1 MILIGDNLIPHKGFS
16 FIDSILD
23 IEHTVANSTL
33 IFNYD
38 ENLLLYCRKNAL
50 NNAIVVTSITE
61 AIYCNAL
68 NSQYIICDK
77 KIAKAIQ
84 KVAENY
90 MFDAKILTII
100 DSNEEIEKVALSEI
114 DGVIYSSLLNK
125 WFLDNIQILKGRK

>member
-23 IEHTVANSTL
+23 IEHTVANTTL

-38 ENLLLYCRKNAL
+38 ENLLLYCRKNSLPSA
-50 NNAIVVTSITE
+50 VVVSSITE

-77 KIAKAIQ
+77 KLAKSIQ

-90 MFDAKILTII
+90 MFDAKILAII
-100 DSNEEIEKVALSEI
+100 ETNEEIEKVALSEI
-114 DGVIYSSLLNK
+114 DGVIYASLLNK
-125 WFLDNIQILKGRK
+125 

>member
-1 MILIGDNLIPHKGFS
+1 MILIGDNLIPHKEFAY
-16 FIDSILD
+16 IDSILD

-38 ENLLLYCRKNAL
+38 ENLLVYCRKNAL
-50 NNAIVVTSITE
+50 NNAVIVTSITE

-77 KIAKAIQ
+77 KLAKIIQ

-90 MFDAKILTII
+90 IFDAKVLAII
-100 DSNEEIEKVALSEI
+100 ESNEEIEKVALSEI
-114 DGVIYSSLLNK
+114 DGVIYTSLLNK
-125 WFLDNIQILKGRK
+125 